1 MMQISEL
8 KEDSKTARGRDVF
21 RETQESGIDK
31 EIGSDAKRV
40 HVQISCR
47 FREHGVFYG
56 FLGFL
61 LW

>member
-1 MMQISEL
+1 MMQILEL
-8 KEDSKTARGRDVF
+8 KEDSRTARGRDVF

-47 FREHGVFYG
+47 FHGVFYG